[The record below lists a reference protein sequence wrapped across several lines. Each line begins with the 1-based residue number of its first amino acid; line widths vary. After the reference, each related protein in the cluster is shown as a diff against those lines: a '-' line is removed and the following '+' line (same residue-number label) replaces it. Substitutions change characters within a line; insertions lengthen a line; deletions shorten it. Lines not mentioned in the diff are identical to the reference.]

1 LTKLSSLVLV
11 VSGPSGVGKSTA
23 LAELAELEEVE
34 VIVSFTT
41 RSRRQDET
49 DAVDYHFVD
58 EETFREMVGRDG
70 FLEWVTYDGHFYG
83 TPQQAVEEVLERGR
97 VAVLEIE
104 RQGALAVKRRF
115 PQTVAVL
122 LKPPSRDDLE
132 KRLRS
137 RGASGE
143 FLDRRLALAERDD
156 PMRGDLYDEI
166 VTSAETS
173 ETVEALVRII
183 ETRYQPSLPD

>member
-1 LTKLSSLVLV
+1 M

-23 LAELAELEEVE
+23 LAGLAELEEVE
-34 VIVSFTT
+34 VVVSYTT

-70 FLEWVTYDGHFYG
+70 FLEWVTYDGNFYG
-83 TPQQAVEEVLERGR
+83 TPKRAVEEVLERGR

-104 RQGALAVKRRF
+104 RQGTVAVKRQF

-122 LKPPSRDDLE
+122 LEPPSRGDLE
-132 KRLRS
+132 ARLRS

-143 FLDRRLALAERDD
+143 FVDRRLALAERDD
-156 PMRGDLYDEI
+156 PVRGDLYDQI
-166 VTSAETS
+166 VTSSETS
-173 ETVEALVRII
+173 ETVGALVRII
-183 ETRYQPSLPD
+183 EARYRPSAPD

>member
-1 LTKLSSLVLV
+1 M

-34 VIVSFTT
+34 VVVSFTT

-58 EETFREMVGRDG
+58 EETFQEMIRRDG
-70 FLEWVTYDGHFYG
+70 FLEWVTYDGHLYG
-83 TPQQAVEEVLERGR
+83 TPQRAVEEVLERGR

-104 RQGALAVKRRF
+104 RQGAVAVKQRF

-122 LKPPSRDDLE
+122 LEPPSRGDLE
-132 KRLRS
+132 ARLRS

-143 FLDRRLALAERDD
+143 FVNRRLALAERDD
-156 PMRGDLYDEI
+156 PMRDELYEEI

-183 ETRYQPSLPD
+183 ESRYQPSVPD

>member
-1 LTKLSSLVLV
+1 MTKLSSLVLV

-23 LAELAELEEVE
+23 LAELAELEQVE
-34 VIVSFTT
+34 VVVSFTT
-41 RSRRQDET
+41 RSRRPDEAH
-49 DAVDYHFVD
+49 AVDYHFVD
-58 EETFREMVGRDG
+58 EETFQQMINRDG

-83 TPQQAVEEVLERGR
+83 TPQRAVEEVLERGR

-104 RQGALAVKRRF
+104 RHGALAVKRKF

-122 LKPPSRDDLE
+122 LEPPSRGDLE

-137 RGASGE
+137 RGASGD

-156 PMRGDLYDEI
+156 PMYGDLYDEI

-183 ETRYQPSLPD
+183 ESRYQPSLPD

>member
-1 LTKLSSLVLV
+1 MTKLSSLVLV

-23 LAELAELEEVE
+23 LAKLAELEQVE
-34 VIVSFTT
+34 VVVSYTT

-49 DAVDYHFVD
+49 DGVDYHFVD
-58 EETFREMVGRDG
+58 EETFQDMVCRDG

-83 TPQQAVEEVLERGR
+83 TPQRAVEQVLESGR

-104 RQGALAVKRRF
+104 RKGALAVKRRF

-122 LKPPSRDDLE
+122 LEPPTRGDLE

-143 FLDRRLALAERDD
+143 FVDRRLALAERDD
-156 PMRGDLYDEI
+156 PMSGDLYDEM
-166 VTSAETS
+166 VTSAETI

>member
-1 LTKLSSLVLV
+1 M

-23 LAELAELEEVE
+23 LAELAELESVE
-34 VIVSFTT
+34 VVVSFTT

-70 FLEWVTYDGHFYG
+70 FLEWVTYDGNFYG
-83 TPQQAVEEVLERGR
+83 TPQRAVEEVLERGR

-104 RQGALAVKRRF
+104 RQGALAVKRKF

-122 LKPPSRDDLE
+122 LEPPSRDDLE
-132 KRLRS
+132 ARLRS

-143 FLDRRLALAERDD
+143 FVDRRLALADRDD
-156 PMRGDLYDEI
+156 PMRGELYDEL

-183 ETRYQPSLPD
+183 ETRYQPPLPD

>member
-1 LTKLSSLVLV
+1 MTKLSSLVLV

-23 LAELAELEEVE
+23 LAELAELEQVE
-34 VIVSFTT
+34 VVVSFTT
-41 RSRRQDET
+41 RSRRRDEAH
-49 DAVDYHFVD
+49 AVDYHFVD
-58 EETFREMVGRDG
+58 EETFQQMINRDG

-83 TPQQAVEEVLERGR
+83 TPQRAVEEILDRGR

-104 RQGALAVKRRF
+104 RHGALAVKRKF

-122 LKPPSRDDLE
+122 LEPPSRGDLE

-137 RGASGE
+137 RGASGD

-156 PMRGDLYDEI
+156 PMYGDLYDEI

-173 ETVEALVRII
+173 ETVEALIRII
-183 ETRYQPSLPD
+183 ERRYQPSLPD

>member
-1 LTKLSSLVLV
+1 M

-23 LAELAELEEVE
+23 LAGLAELEQVE
-34 VIVSFTT
+34 VVVSFTT
-41 RSRRQDET
+41 RSCRPGEAH
-49 DAVDYHFVD
+49 AVDYHFVD
-58 EETFREMVGRDG
+58 EETFQQMINRDG

-83 TPQQAVEEVLERGR
+83 TPQRAVEEVLERGK

-104 RQGALAVKRRF
+104 RHGALAVKRKF

-122 LKPPSRDDLE
+122 LEPPSRGDLE

-137 RGASGE
+137 RGASGA

-156 PMRGDLYDEI
+156 PMHGDLYDEI

-173 ETVEALVRII
+173 ETVKALVRII
-183 ETRYQPSLPD
+183 ESRYQPSLPD

>member
-1 LTKLSSLVLV
+1 MTKLSSLVLV

-34 VIVSFTT
+34 VVVSFTT

-49 DAVDYHFVD
+49 HAVDYHFVD
-58 EETFREMVGRDG
+58 EETFREMVSRDG

-83 TPQQAVEEVLERGR
+83 TPQRAVEEVLERGR

-104 RQGALAVKRRF
+104 RQGALAVKRIF
-115 PQTVAVL
+115 PHTVAVL
-122 LKPPSRDDLE
+122 LEPPSRGDLE
-132 KRLRS
+132 ARLRS

-143 FLDRRLALAERDD
+143 FVDRRLALAERDE
-156 PMRGDLYDEI
+156 PMQGDLYDEI
-166 VTSAETS
+166 VTSAETRG
-173 ETVEALVRII
+173 TVEALVRII
-183 ETRYQPSLPD
+183 ESRYQPSAPD

>member
-1 LTKLSSLVLV
+1 MTKLSSLVLV

-23 LAELAELEEVE
+23 LAELAELEQVE
-34 VIVSFTT
+34 VVVSYTT
-41 RSRRQDET
+41 RSRRRDEAH
-49 DAVDYHFVD
+49 AVDYHFVD
-58 EETFREMVGRDG
+58 EETFQQMINRDG

-83 TPQQAVEEVLERGR
+83 TPQRAVEEILERGR

-104 RQGALAVKRRF
+104 RHGALAVKRKF

-122 LKPPSRDDLE
+122 LEPPSRGDLE

-137 RGASGE
+137 RGASGD

-156 PMRGDLYDEI
+156 PMYGDLYDEI

-183 ETRYQPSLPD
+183 ERRYQPSLPD